1 MSEFQPYPDNV
12 APTLTELAEI
22 SNEEWDKRFP
32 ASALRRIKPEMLRR
46 NARANL
52 ECATYAYRRI
62 FLRRDAPTTMTAKVI
77 IFDFDGTIADTLDA
91 IVKISNCL
99 AADFGYKQ
107 TSLAEINYLKNLS
120 SREIIKQ
127 SGISIFKVPFLVRKV
142 KSELTKEIQYL
153 KPIPCIKEALIEIK
167 EQGEQLFIITS
178 NSKENFI
185 LFLEKNNMQDL
196 FDFIYSG
203 ATLFGKSKIINNIL
217 QQQNINYKQ
226 VIYVG
231 DETRDIEAA
240 KKSNIKAIAVSWG
253 FNSQEVLAAQNPD
266 FLIHQPHQLI
276 NVIASSPL
284 T

>member
-1 MSEFQPYPDNV
+1 
-12 APTLTELAEI
+12 
-22 SNEEWDKRFP
+22 
-32 ASALRRIKPEMLRR
+32 
-46 NARANL
+46 
-52 ECATYAYRRI
+52 
-62 FLRRDAPTTMTAKVI
+62 MTAKVI

-91 IVKISNCL
+91 IVKISNRL

-107 TSLAEINYLKNLS
+107 TSLAEINYLKNLN

-142 KSELTKEIQYL
+142 KSELNKEIHCL
-153 KPIPCIKEALIEIK
+153 KPIPGIKEALIEIK

-178 NSKENFI
+178 NSKENVI

-196 FDFIYSG
+196 FNFIYSG

-217 QQQNINYKQ
+217 KQQNINYEQ
-226 VIYVG
+226 VTYVG

-240 KKSNIKAIAVSWG
+240 KKSKIKAIAVSWG
-253 FNSQEVLAAQNPD
+253 FNSKEVLAAQNPD
-266 FLIHQPHQLI
+266 FLIHQPDELI
-276 NVIASSPL
+276 NIIASSQL